1 MANSPLPEVFTEVIF
16 QIDPSFRNALK
27 GKNVK
32 VADKDG
38 CLFVSGTFKEVD
50 DALKCVFG
58 QTPYNRHSVHSEEEK
73 NIRNYTSAGLG
84 SAQSRTSPPV
94 EPVEVDE
101 IVMQYIKEKKS
112 EAFKRI
118 VRNNVTITHNKGHVA
133 FSSMTGDGILA
144 QLAREQFITL
154 YQKTATGLQT
164 RTYNFNPRVISRL
177 NAEFPEILI
186 ETSRDQTRLIL
197 TGSFISLETFETYL
211 NAQGSSRNQT
221 QNTTQDYGTPNMQEK
236 KIVEAKEET
245 CPICLETIR
254 KADCEMLPRCKHCFC
269 KDCLKSAFQVKPA
282 CPICGEIYGSLTG
295 TQPKEG
301 TMNYSKDDSSLP
313 GYEKYGTITIKYYIP
328 NGVQGKEHPNPGQS
342 YHGASRTA
350 YLPDSTEGRK
360 VLKLLERAF
369 NQRLTFTVG
378 RSSTT
383 GINNVVTWNDIHH
396 KTSRTG
402 GPTNY
407 GYPDPEY
414 LKRVQD
420 ELKAKGIY

>member
-1 MANSPLPEVFTEVIF
+1 MANSPLREVFTEVTLHIT
-16 QIDPSFRNALK
+16 SSSTGSALK

-32 VADKDG
+32 VAEKDG
-38 CLFVSGTFKEVD
+38 CSYVSGTFKEVED
-50 DALKCVFG
+50 VWKCVAG
-58 QTPYNRHSVHSEEEK
+58 HGVHSEEEM
-73 NIRNYTSAGLG
+73 NIRSYSSAGLG

-112 EAFKRI
+112 EAYKRI

-154 YQKTATGLQT
+154 YQKTATGLQS
-164 RTYNFNPRVISRL
+164 RTYNLDPRVISHL

-186 ETSRDQTRLIL
+186 EISRDKKGLIL
-197 TGSFISLETFETYL
+197 TGSFISLEILDKYL
-211 NAQGSSRNQT
+211 NAQGSSQNQI
-221 QNTTQDYGTPNMQEK
+221 QNTTQDYGTPNMQPVMPEK

-254 KADCEMLPRCKHCFC
+254 KGDCEMLPKCKHCFC
-269 KDCLKSAFQVKPA
+269 KDCLKKAFQEKPA

-301 TMNYSKDDSSLP
+301 TMNHSKDDSSLP

-328 NGVQGKEHPNPGQS
+328 SGIQGNEHPNPGQS

-396 KTSRTG
+396 KTSRSG